1 MILLVHKEDTD
12 MKALTLILAL
22 MLPVVFNMNTDMIN
36 IGIAVSVWIIE
47 VIKYV
52 RH

>member
-1 MILLVHKEDTD
+1 
-12 MKALTLILAL
+12 MKSLTLILAL
-22 MLPVVFNMNTDMIN
+22 TLPVVFDMNTDLCN